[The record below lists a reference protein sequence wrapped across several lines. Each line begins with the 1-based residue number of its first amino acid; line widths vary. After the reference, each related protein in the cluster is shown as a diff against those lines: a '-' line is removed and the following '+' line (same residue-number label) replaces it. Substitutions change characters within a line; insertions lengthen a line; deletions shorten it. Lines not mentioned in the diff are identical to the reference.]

1 MNKFTKYSV
10 ASTINEAQDTVRQY
24 NKDGFDR
31 DHIFV
36 LTHSK
41 EGTDYVANYTGAEKI
56 GVSEEG
62 VLTTLANMFRSRG
75 DELRAKMQSL
85 DVPQSEAERLE
96 EELDHGKIVILASGG
111 R

>member
-10 ASTINEAQDTVRQY
+10 ASSVNEAQETVRQY
-24 NKDGFDR
+24 NKEGFDR
-31 DHIFV
+31 DHIYV

-41 EGTDYVANYTGAEKI
+41 EGTDYVANYTGTDKI

-62 VLTTLANMFRSRG
+62 VLTSLANIFRSRG

-85 DVPQSEAERLE
+85 DLPQIEAERLE
-96 EELDHGKIVILASGG
+96 EELDHGKIVILASS
-111 R
+111 RR